1 MARLFFIN
9 VFIIFFFSSCKKDP
23 IIYDGKSGF
32 PDGIEQIMISKC
44 ATSGCHNQKSKEAS
58 AGLSLE
64 TWEDLFLGARG
75 GAVAIPYQSNFSPL
89 CFIVNTFPE
98 LGPILKPTMPINL
111 PALSRE
117 DYQKIKSWIL
127 VGAPNSK
134 GKVKFEDN
142 VNRNKFYVIN
152 HLCDVVTVVDGESLL
167 AMRYINVGVKATI
180 EFPSTVKVSPDKKNW
195 YVSFMSS
202 GLFQKFNCENDA
214 LDGQI
219 DLGAGSWFS
228 FNITNDSKYA
238 FCVKVDNPGEIAVV
252 DLSNMTL
259 LSTNTFS
266 GKLNYPN
273 NGTIN
278 SQSILYVCPQQGNFI
293 YKIDYSIINSPVLTS
308 VPVDGSTILNYNA
321 SVDPTQIIFDNSTNR
336 YFVLCVGSYNI
347 MVMDAAKDSLLAILP
362 SGFYPQQACINESN
376 QKLLVTCPEDTMAFP
391 GLIGAVYCYNLST
404 LTLENKIYTGTE
416 PYGIA
421 FNSKA
426 NVICVSNMN
435 IKSGGSE
442 PHHTSNC
449 GGRNGSITFLNPN
462 TYQKIK
468 PNYEAAVV
476 PYYVGTR

>member
-1 MARLFFIN
+1 MRFFILFLLSILFF
-9 VFIIFFFSSCKKDP
+9 SCKKDA

-32 PDGIEQIMISKC
+32 PDGIEQIINANCSV
-44 ATSGCHNQKSKEAS
+44 SGCHNQKSKDAS

-117 DYQKIKSWIL
+117 DYLKIKSWIL
-127 VGAPNSK
+127 VGAPNNK

-142 VNRNKFYVIN
+142 INRNKFYVIN
-152 HLCDVVTVVDGESLL
+152 HLCDVVTVIDCETML
-167 AMRYINVGVKATI
+167 AMRYIDVGVKASI

-202 GLFQKFNCENDA
+202 GLFQKFNCDNDA
-214 LDGQI
+214 PDGQI
-219 DLGAGSWFS
+219 DLGAGSWNS
-228 FNITNDSKYA
+228 FIISNDSKYA
-238 FCVKVDNPGEIAVV
+238 FCVKTGSPGEISVV

-266 GKLNYPN
+266 GKLDYPN

-278 SQSILYVCPQQGNFI
+278 SQSNIYVCPQQGNFI
-293 YKIDYSIINSPVLTS
+293 YKLDYSLINSPVLTS
-308 VPVDGSTILNYNA
+308 IPVDGSAVIDANYSINP
-321 SVDPTQIIFDNSTNR
+321 SQIIFDNFSNK

-347 MVMDAAKDSLLAILP
+347 MVMDAAKDSLLAVLP
-362 SGFYPQQACINESN
+362 SGFYPQQACINN
-376 QKLLVTCPEDTMAFP
+376 QHKLLVTCPEDTLAFP
-391 GLIGAVYCYNLST
+391 GLIGAVYCYNLT
-404 LTLENKIYTGTE
+404 TMTLENKIYTGTE

-421 FNSKA
+421 FNSKYNA
-426 NVICVSNMN
+426 ICISNMN

-449 GGRNGSITFLNPN
+449 GGRNGSISFLNAD
-462 TYQKIK
+462 TYQKIR

-476 PYYVGTR
+476 PYYVTSR